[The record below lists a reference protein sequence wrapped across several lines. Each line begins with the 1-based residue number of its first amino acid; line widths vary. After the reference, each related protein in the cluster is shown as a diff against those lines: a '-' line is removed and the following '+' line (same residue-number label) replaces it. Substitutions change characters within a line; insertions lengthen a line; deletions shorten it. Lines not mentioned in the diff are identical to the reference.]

1 MGDGHC
7 PVCLEPMGDG
17 QTVFRKSCGHD
28 QHWRCVHSRLPFACF
43 VCRAAWTP
51 EDAANAND
59 LQTAVFIDSPIRTA
73 FSPSPIAAA
82 RVAEVPMDVM
92 PLCCIRNEFNE
103 SSMHFAPERFRNGIV
118 QDSWVCYVCGNEFF
132 REQLHAVETP
142 AHYNHYCDFHER
154 PTATICQC
162 ILGGLPTAIG
172 FACVT
177 PCGTALNAVPCRLSY
192 RNRDM
197 TTDTQPDPPRISWE
211 SFLGGLESEQLLDVD
226 MLDDDLNIE

>member
-1 MGDGHC
+1 MLSSPRGSDC
-7 PVCLEPMGDG
+7 PVCLEPMGDRHCPVCLEPMDDG
-17 QTVFRKSCGHD
+17 QTVFRNSCGHD

-154 PTATICQC
+154 PTATIYQC

-177 PCGTALNAVPCRLSY
+177 PCGTIKALNAVPLPAFLSK
-192 RNRDM
+192 
-197 TTDTQPDPPRISWE
+197 PRYDNGYTG
-211 SFLGGLESEQLLDVD
+211 FAG
-226 MLDDDLNIE
+226 